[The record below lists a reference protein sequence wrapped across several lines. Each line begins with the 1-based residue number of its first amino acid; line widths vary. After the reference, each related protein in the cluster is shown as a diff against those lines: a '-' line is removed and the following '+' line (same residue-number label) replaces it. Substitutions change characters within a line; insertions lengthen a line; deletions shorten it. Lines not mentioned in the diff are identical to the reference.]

1 MGIMA
6 LGELTKQ
13 IAQQAL
19 LTATTKEPAP
29 TSQPESVSAV
39 YLSQIHAIQK
49 ALKEDEELVVL
60 YFAGAEKIRVLELT
74 AVTRQVAMLT
84 GPDHERNRTKVLAPF
99 DSLQLVCK
107 VYKVAAGAKPIRVNL
122 TPKPKD

>member
-1 MGIMA
+1 MA

-29 TSQPESVSAV
+29 PPQPETVSAAV
-39 YLSQIHAIQK
+39 IGQIHAMQK
-49 ALKEDEELVVL
+49 SLKEDEELVVL
-60 YFAGAEKIRVLELT
+60 YTAAGEKIRVLEISALS
-74 AVTRQVAMLT
+74 RQLAMLT
-84 GPDHERNRTKVLAPF
+84 GPDHERNRTRVLAAF
-99 DSLQLVCK
+99 DSLHLICK

-122 TPKPKD
+122 TPKPKE